1 MPGDDLPMPI
11 KIWPNDFERKEHIYA
26 EERFLLRNALKNF
39 KEGCFVTGID
49 PLRFCTEQV
58 HMGMYISPEQGLITF
73 SIVQNKIDA
82 TQVPMLQMAAE
93 NIEQSIYERLVNSKL
108 LIVRHNEKKLLK
120 FPYKHIYLFVN
131 EDVPVNSVD
140 ADALTS
146 FAPYSAIRFFI
157 PTTAKNRPKFV
168 KDLHIFENI
177 RMPYDSNFKRITE
190 AESLA
195 IFERLAPE
203 YTVVMKE
210 REEVY
215 VPEIED
221 ELPAESEEITGDEV
235 EYRTFYLDDYQ
246 VGQINDMGR
255 GHRVIL
261 ANAGAGKSVLLLSK
275 AFKYTGMYKGSNVL
289 LTCFNNN
296 LADSYRFK
304 KSCAAMTGHDRKLYI
319 LTLHR
324 LVAKLF
330 KECLGKTIDEYATD
344 EEIEECIAA
353 IKDGRI
359 KIRFKAIFIDE
370 VQIFT
375 PLWLEL
381 CYSLLESSQESLFLM
396 AGDLNQ
402 TVRSQSRR
410 GDAPWKKIADG
421 KLDFTG
427 RVKYIE
433 KNYRNSPEISGF
445 LNRMLTYMNSKLSE
459 LDMINL
465 DEFEYDTFENGDS
478 KNVALKITTEINRG
492 QIKDVVIG
500 AIHEIAD
507 KYHIGYS
514 EIAVLYPQK
523 GNRLFKYNFLYWVTE
538 GLKQDQIQFS
548 IISTPEDGQKVK
560 YSDTRG
566 VVLSSIDSSLGL
578 DFRAVI
584 IAGLYPFN
592 YVFDSNS
599 NAKKL
604 SSWETVGKLEPDVKE
619 NVQVEMRKLYTACS
633 RAREVLYVLSDLTPG
648 TIMDDIIKN
657 GEK

>member
-49 PLRFCTEQV
+49 PLGFCTEQV
-58 HMGMYISPEQGLITF
+58 HMGMYISTEQGLITF

>member
-1 MPGDDLPMPI
+1 MPI

-49 PLRFCTEQV
+49 PLGFCTEQV

-131 EDVPVNSVD
+131 EDVLVNSVD

>member
-1 MPGDDLPMPI
+1 MPI

-49 PLRFCTEQV
+49 PLGFCTEQV

-330 KECLGKTIDEYATD
+330 KKCLGKTIDEYATD

>member
-1 MPGDDLPMPI
+1 MPI

-49 PLRFCTEQV
+49 PLGVCTEQV

>member
-1 MPGDDLPMPI
+1 MPI

-49 PLRFCTEQV
+49 PLGFCTEQV

-578 DFRAVI
+578 DFKAVI

>member
-1 MPGDDLPMPI
+1 MPI

-49 PLRFCTEQV
+49 PLGFCTEQV

-131 EDVPVNSVD
+131 KDVPVNSVD

>member
-1 MPGDDLPMPI
+1 MPI

-26 EERFLLRNALKNF
+26 EERFLLRNALRNF

-49 PLRFCTEQV
+49 PLGFCTEQV

-353 IKDGRI
+353 IRDGRI

-478 KNVALKITTEINRG
+478 KNVALKITTGINRG

>member
-1 MPGDDLPMPI
+1 MPI

-49 PLRFCTEQV
+49 PLGFCTEQV

-604 SSWETVGKLEPDVKE
+604 SSWETVGKLEPEVK
-619 NVQVEMRKLYTACS
+619 
-633 RAREVLYVLSDLTPG
+633 
-648 TIMDDIIKN
+648 
-657 GEK
+657 

>member
-1 MPGDDLPMPI
+1 MPI

-49 PLRFCTEQV
+49 PLGFCTEQV

-500 AIHEIAD
+500 AIQEIAD

>member
-1 MPGDDLPMPI
+1 MPI

-49 PLRFCTEQV
+49 PLGFCTEQV

-353 IKDGRI
+353 IKGGRI

>member
-1 MPGDDLPMPI
+1 MPI

-49 PLRFCTEQV
+49 PLGFCTEQV

-261 ANAGAGKSVLLLSK
+261 ANAGVGKSVLLLSK

>member
-1 MPGDDLPMPI
+1 MPI

-49 PLRFCTEQV
+49 PLGFCTEQV

-168 KDLHIFENI
+168 KNLHIFENI

>member
-1 MPGDDLPMPI
+1 MPI

-49 PLRFCTEQV
+49 PLGFCTEQV

-289 LTCFNNN
+289 LTCFNND

>member
-49 PLRFCTEQV
+49 PLGFCTEQV

-633 RAREVLYVLSDLTPG
+633 RGSVCLERPDTGNDYG
-648 TIMDDIIKN
+648 
-657 GEK
+657 

>member
-1 MPGDDLPMPI
+1 MPI

-49 PLRFCTEQV
+49 PLGFCTEQV

-514 EIAVLYPQK
+514 EIAVLYSQK

>member
-1 MPGDDLPMPI
+1 MPI

-49 PLRFCTEQV
+49 PLGFCTEQV

-157 PTTAKNRPKFV
+157 PTTAKNRPNFV
-168 KDLHIFENI
+168 KYLHIFENI

>member
-1 MPGDDLPMPI
+1 MPI

-49 PLRFCTEQV
+49 PLGFCTEQV

-168 KDLHIFENI
+168 KDLHIFKNI

>member
-1 MPGDDLPMPI
+1 MPI

-39 KEGCFVTGID
+39 KEGCFVTRID
-49 PLRFCTEQV
+49 PLGFCTEQV

>member
-1 MPGDDLPMPI
+1 MPI

-49 PLRFCTEQV
+49 PLGFCTEQV

-221 ELPAESEEITGDEV
+221 ELPAESEEITGGEV

>member
-1 MPGDDLPMPI
+1 MPI

-49 PLRFCTEQV
+49 PLGFCTEQV

-157 PTTAKNRPKFV
+157 PTTAKNSTKFV

>member
-1 MPGDDLPMPI
+1 MPI

-49 PLRFCTEQV
+49 PLGFCTEQV

-73 SIVQNKIDA
+73 SSVQNKIDA

>member
-1 MPGDDLPMPI
+1 MPI

-49 PLRFCTEQV
+49 PLGFCTEQV

-548 IISTPEDGQKVK
+548 IMSTPEDGQKVK

>member
-1 MPGDDLPMPI
+1 MPI

-49 PLRFCTEQV
+49 PLGFCTEQV

-177 RMPYDSNFKRITE
+177 RMPYDSNFKRISE

>member
-1 MPGDDLPMPI
+1 MPI

-49 PLRFCTEQV
+49 PLGFCTEQV

-304 KSCAAMTGHDRKLYI
+304 KSCAAMTGHNRKLYI

>member
-1 MPGDDLPMPI
+1 MPI

-49 PLRFCTEQV
+49 PLGFCTEQV

-599 NAKKL
+599 NARKL

>member
-1 MPGDDLPMPI
+1 
-11 KIWPNDFERKEHIYA
+11 
-26 EERFLLRNALKNF
+26 
-39 KEGCFVTGID
+39 
-49 PLRFCTEQV
+49 
-58 HMGMYISPEQGLITF
+58 
-73 SIVQNKIDA
+73 
-82 TQVPMLQMAAE
+82 MAAE

>member
-1 MPGDDLPMPI
+1 MPI

-49 PLRFCTEQV
+49 PLGFCTEQV

-203 YTVVMKE
+203 YTVVIKE

>member
-1 MPGDDLPMPI
+1 MPI

-49 PLRFCTEQV
+49 PLGFCTEQV

-261 ANAGAGKSVLLLSK
+261 ANAGAGKRVLLLSK

>member
-1 MPGDDLPMPI
+1 MPI

-49 PLRFCTEQV
+49 PLGFCTEQV

-168 KDLHIFENI
+168 KDPHIFENI

>member
-1 MPGDDLPMPI
+1 MPI

-49 PLRFCTEQV
+49 PLGFCTEQV

-375 PLWLEL
+375 PLWLKL

>member
-1 MPGDDLPMPI
+1 MPI

-49 PLRFCTEQV
+49 PLGFCTEQV

-221 ELPAESEEITGDEV
+221 ELPVESEEITGDEV

-478 KNVALKITTEINRG
+478 KNVALKITTGINRG

>member
-1 MPGDDLPMPI
+1 MPI

-49 PLRFCTEQV
+49 PLGFCTEQV

-478 KNVALKITTEINRG
+478 KNVALKITTGINRG

-648 TIMDDIIKN
+648 TIMEDIIKN

>member
-1 MPGDDLPMPI
+1 MPI

-49 PLRFCTEQV
+49 PLGFCTEQV

-344 EEIEECIAA
+344 LQLIGRVAA

>member
-1 MPGDDLPMPI
+1 MPI

-49 PLRFCTEQV
+49 PLGFCTEQV

-108 LIVRHNEKKLLK
+108 LIVRNNEKKLLK

-246 VGQINDMGR
+246 VGQVNDMGR

>member
-1 MPGDDLPMPI
+1 MI
-11 KIWPNDFERKEHIYA
+11 IRRI
-26 EERFLLRNALKNF
+26 
-39 KEGCFVTGID
+39 
-49 PLRFCTEQV
+49 
-58 HMGMYISPEQGLITF
+58 F
-73 SIVQNKIDA
+73 SWV
-82 TQVPMLQMAAE
+82 
-93 NIEQSIYERLVNSKL
+93 LVFHS
-108 LIVRHNEKKLLK
+108 R
-120 FPYKHIYLFVN
+120 IYLFVN

>member
-1 MPGDDLPMPI
+1 MPI

-49 PLRFCTEQV
+49 PLGFCTEQV

-604 SSWETVGKLEPDVKE
+604 SSWETVGKLEPDIKE

>member
-1 MPGDDLPMPI
+1 MPI

-49 PLRFCTEQV
+49 PLGFCTEQV

-275 AFKYTGMYKGSNVL
+275 AFKYTGMYKGSNIL

-330 KECLGKTIDEYATD
+330 KKCLGKTIDEYATD